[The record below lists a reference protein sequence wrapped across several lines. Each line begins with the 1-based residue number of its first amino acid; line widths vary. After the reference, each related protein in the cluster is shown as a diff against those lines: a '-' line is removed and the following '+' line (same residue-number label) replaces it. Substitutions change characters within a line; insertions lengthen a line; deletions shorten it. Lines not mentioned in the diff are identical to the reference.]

1 MRSGFGRRPVYRVTA
16 AVTGAA
22 CALAMNAAFTSSAGA
37 APSHEHG
44 KQKTLHVAYLSFSV
58 QNSYDAPMLAA
69 ARKEAKTAHV
79 DLTVFN
85 AKTSP
90 TTQYN
95 EMQTAISS
103 GEYQGIITQP
113 IESTNLI
120 PLVKEAIKHHIAVAN
135 MDQELGPNLSTS
147 KPQVKGLAANVVF
160 VPTQIGKKLGQL
172 VVKACAKHD
181 PCNVGYMWDIKD
193 SSLDSAIHGAFMKV
207 ISSHSTI
214 KIVATGQS
222 YFTPSIGESAAAD
235 MLTANPNLTLIVG
248 SDQGME
254 GSQIAIADAGKTGRV
269 ILVGY
274 GASAAAVKGVESGEW
289 YASVAQLPASE
300 GKLAV
305 EYLAKSIRTHK
316 TFGGI
321 DPVTKLLDNGIVT
334 KANAKKFHAQWP
346 G

>member
-1 MRSGFGRRPVYRVTA
+1 MSA
-16 AVTGAA
+16 AVVGVA
-22 CALAMNAAFTSSAGA
+22 CALAMNAAVTSSAGA
-37 APSHEHG
+37 AAAKG
-44 KQKTLHVAYLSFSV
+44 KKEKTLKVAYLSFAI

-69 ARKEAKTAHV
+69 AKAEAKKVHV

-85 AKTSP
+85 AKTTP
-90 TTQYN
+90 GTQFS
-95 EMQTAISS
+95 EMQTAIAS
-103 GEYQGIITQP
+103 GQFQGIITQP

-120 PLVKEAIKHHIAVAN
+120 PLVKQAIHHHIAVAN

-147 KPQVKGLAANVVF
+147 APQVKGLAVNVVF
-160 VPTQIGKKLGQL
+160 NPTQIGKKLGDL
-172 VVKACAKHD
+172 TVDACKKYN

-193 SSLDSAIHGAFMKV
+193 SSLDSAIHGAFMNV
-207 ISSHSTI
+207 ISSHSNIT
-214 KIVATGQS
+214 IVATGQS
-222 YFTPSIGESAAAD
+222 YFTPSIGETAAAD
-235 MLTANPNLTLIVG
+235 MLTANPNITLIVG

-254 GSQIAIADAGKTGRV
+254 GSQVAISDAGETGKV

-274 GASAAAVKGVESGEW
+274 GASQAAVTGVESGEW

-305 EYLAKSIRTHK
+305 EYLAKSIRNHK
-316 TFGGI
+316 DYGGI
-321 DPVTKLLDNGIVT
+321 DPVTKLLHKGIVT